1 MKTAVLLLII
11 LASTFGEEETR
22 ISCPQYDIWMGS
34 DLVFELVRIELWED
48 CGRHCADTSNCRYW
62 SWGGNYCYLYESS
75 ADLNIYNGFIS
86 GDRDCPEDQEYKED
100 I

>member
-1 MKTAVLLLII
+1 MKTVLLLLFV
-11 LASTFGEEETR
+11 LASTFGEEEAR

-34 DLVFELVRIELWED
+34 DLVFELVRIESWED
-48 CGRHCADTSNCRYW
+48 CGRIYAGTSNCRYW

-75 ADLNIYNGFIS
+75 ADLNITPGFIS
-86 GDRDCPEDQEYKED
+86 GEKGCPEDQEYKED